1 MVRLNS
7 SVSHHDVSVFILA
20 VFDMTGVRFL
30 WATLSREQKNQ
41 VILLADLTLNVSG
54 SDFILQVHYI

>member
-20 VFDMTGVRFL
+20 VFDMTGIRFL

-41 VILLADLTLNVSG
+41 DILLADLTLNVSG
-54 SDFILQVHYI
+54 SDFILQVHCI